1 MSNEEE
7 LTLKAGLLE
16 PQARDGA
23 LFVGSV
29 TSQATFDEIVSKV
42 MENQQIRQPFHPTQ
56 CSLHDLK
63 HHLQATVHK
72 LHLFQVCT
80 RQGPPLILVMG
91 WWSTEPLVEP
101 SAGLPSTL
109 AATSPS
115 LRPDILQEGAQV
127 LPVSSYLMTVT
138 GATAPIRGRG
148 DVSLQIGGL
157 QTAHSMWVADIADQ
171 CILGLDFLESHG
183 CRVDLGESMMHI
195 GDQQIPLQR
204 PVNLQPN
211 VLPSTH
217 FKGH

>member
-7 LTLKAGLLE
+7 LTLKAELLE

-63 HHLQATVHK
+63 HPHLEATVHK

-91 WWSTEPLVEP
+91 
-101 SAGLPSTL
+101 
-109 AATSPS
+109 
-115 LRPDILQEGAQV
+115 
-127 LPVSSYLMTVT
+127 
-138 GATAPIRGRG
+138 
-148 DVSLQIGGL
+148 
-157 QTAHSMWVADIADQ
+157 
-171 CILGLDFLESHG
+171 
-183 CRVDLGESMMHI
+183 
-195 GDQQIPLQR
+195 
-204 PVNLQPN
+204 
-211 VLPSTH
+211 
-217 FKGH
+217 